1 MAVLQYTDDTIICLK
16 DDFEIARNMKLLLYL
31 YEQMSGLKV
40 NFSKSEVLLVNGD
53 EHKAM
58 QLAELSNCQTRLFPV
73 KYLGVPVS
81 PNRLH
86 IKDWTPL
93 EEKNDKKK
101 LYGME
106 KLYPLQVE
114 LL

>member
-1 MAVLQYTDDTIICLK
+1 
-16 DDFEIARNMKLLLYL
+16 
-31 YEQMSGLKV
+31 
-40 NFSKSEVLLVNGD
+40 
-53 EHKAM
+53 
-58 QLAELSNCQTRLFPV
+58 
-73 KYLGVPVS
+73 VS

>member
-40 NFSKSEVLLVNGD
+40 KFSKSEVLLVNGD

-58 QLAELSNCQTRLFPV
+58 QLAELFNCQTGLFPV